1 MKARDI
7 MSSPVI
13 AVGPQTPVLQIAAL
27 LREQRI
33 SGVPVQDRNQLVGI
47 VTEKDL
53 LHRRELGTE
62 HRSQSQAWWR
72 RVVGPDLE
80 PERYV
85 KSHGRCAEHV
95 MTRVVVVVEPDTPLR
110 TVMGLFDRHR
120 IGRVPVLVNGHL
132 AGIVTSADLVKALAG
147 GTWVSSASPGA
158 GGDEQIREQLMAE
171 LGSQQWWNS
180 GCCSVLVAHG
190 VVRFTGFFEN
200 EAQRRASRVAAEN
213 VPGVLKVEDERRS
226 LDELPTMF

>member
-1 MKARDI
+1 MKAADI

-33 SGVPVQDRNQLVGI
+33 GGVPVLEENELLGI

-62 HRSQSQAWWR
+62 HRSQTQAWWR

-95 MTRVVVVVEPDTPLR
+95 MTRVVVVAEPDTSLR
-110 TVMGLFDRHR
+110 TVMELFDRNR
-120 IGRVPVLVNGHL
+120 IGRVPVLAGGRVV
-132 AGIVTSADLVKALAG
+132 GIVTSADLVRALAG
-147 GTWVSSASPGA
+147 GTWVSAAPAGA
-158 GGDEQIREQLMAE
+158 GGDDDIRESLLAE
-171 LGSQQWWNS
+171 LSRQQWWNS
-180 GCCSVLVAHG
+180 GCCRVLVAHG
-190 VVRFTGFFEN
+190 VVRFTGFFES
-200 EAQRRASRVAAEN
+200 EGQRRASRVAAEN
-213 VPGVLKVEDERRS
+213 IPGVRKVEDERRS
-226 LDELPTMF
+226 LDEIPAMF